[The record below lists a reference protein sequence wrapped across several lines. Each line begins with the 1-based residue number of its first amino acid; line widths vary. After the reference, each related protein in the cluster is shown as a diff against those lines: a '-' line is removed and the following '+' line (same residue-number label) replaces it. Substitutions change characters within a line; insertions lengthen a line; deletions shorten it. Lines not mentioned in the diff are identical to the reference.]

1 MKPNKGKP
9 KGGSATRWMEAEPLV
24 GLKGPQPSR
33 TCVKYPQAHE
43 AAQATWPGA
52 DVATARAKAIAINL
66 IIRFSSET
74 SDLHHSA

>member
-1 MKPNKGKP
+1 MKPRSGNKGKP
-9 KGGSATRWMEAEPLV
+9 KGAEQPGGWKLTLV

-66 IIRFSSET
+66 IIRF
-74 SDLHHSA
+74 LQ